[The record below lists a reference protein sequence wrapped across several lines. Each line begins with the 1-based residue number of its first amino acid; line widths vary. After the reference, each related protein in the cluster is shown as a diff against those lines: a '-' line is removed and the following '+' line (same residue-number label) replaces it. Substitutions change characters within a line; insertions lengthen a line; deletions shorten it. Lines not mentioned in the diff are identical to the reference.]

1 MSFRGKLFILTI
13 SAVIAIYALV
23 GGVLSPL
30 STRAQQP
37 INDAGAQIRIFES
50 VLQHIQNDYVDDPNL
65 EKVRYGALRGLAS
78 GLDPYSSF
86 LTADQVKE
94 YQNTKTN
101 NKVGIGAEF
110 SQVSSYLYVVS
121 VVKGSPADKAGLK
134 AGDVIEYIGTKATRD
149 ISLYDA
155 RQLLT
160 GDAGSEVS
168 VRVLRAGAKP
178 QTIKVVRGKYSIPQA
193 ESRIEEGKIGVVKI
207 YSLED
212 GEANDVR
219 NQIQNLNKQGVQK
232 IVLDLRG
239 VAVGNLQE
247 AVSVAN
253 LFIKDG
259 ELAKVI
265 GRENKLIKTFTAE
278 PGKAIYDGKLVVLI
292 DLGTAGVGEVV
303 ASAILERKRGEV
315 VGERSFGAG
324 TEQQLFTLRGGDGLL
339 LTTAKW
345 ASPSGNT
352 FLGEERSN
360 SGVKPS
366 VEVKKPDTPEPLDVE
381 ELIDQQEE
389 QKQNPQPE
397 ASPTPAAKPEPA
409 KQIQEDLQ
417 LKKALELLQDRA
429 QAVKA
434 GSGE

>member
-1 MSFRGKLFILTI
+1 MSFRGKILVLSV
-13 SAVIAIYALV
+13 SALIAAYVLV

-50 VLQHIQNDYVDDPNL
+50 VLQHIQNDYVDEPNL
-65 EKVRYGALRGLAS
+65 EKVRAGALRGLTN
-78 GLDPYSSF
+78 GLDPYSSY
-86 LTADQVKE
+86 LTADQVKDF
-94 YQNTKTN
+94 QNAKASG
-101 NKVGIGAEF
+101 KVGIGAEF
-110 SQVSSYLYVVS
+110 SQVSSYLYIVS
-121 VVKGSPADKAGLK
+121 VVKGSPADRAGLK

-178 QTIKVVRGKYSIPQA
+178 QTIKVVRGKYTIPQA
-193 ESRIEEGKIGVVKI
+193 EARIEAGKVGVIKV

-212 GEANDVR
+212 GEANDIRAQV
-219 NQIQNLNKQGVQK
+219 QNLTKQGVQK

-259 ELAKVI
+259 DLAKVI
-265 GRENKLIKTFTAE
+265 GRENKLVKTFTAD
-278 PGKAIYDGKLVVLI
+278 PSKAIFDGKVIALI
-292 DLGTAGVGEVV
+292 DLGTAGAGEVV

-315 VGERSFGAG
+315 VGEKSFGAG
-324 TEQQLFTLRGGDGLL
+324 TEQQLFPLRGGDGLL

-345 ASPSGNT
+345 ASATGST
-352 FLGEERSN
+352 FLGEERTN

-366 VEVKKPDTPEPLDVE
+366 VEVKRPETPEPLEVE
-381 ELIDQQEE
+381 DLIDQQEE

-397 ASPTPAAKPEPA
+397 ATPAATPKGETARPTA
-409 KQIQEDLQ
+409 EDLQ
-417 LKKALELLQDRA
+417 LKKALELLQDKA
-429 QAVKA
+429 QAAKA
-434 GSGE
+434 GGE